1 MKRYNRFIS
10 FLLALCMV
18 FTLAACSKDPTPE
31 ATTGTTEIAATEP
44 AAPGAADIYNEA
56 RKALDA
62 ATDLTSEVTTNNI
75 TTINDTVYTDRSVA
89 TVTYRRRYVK

>member
-18 FTLAACSKDPTPE
+18 FMLSACTNDPVAE
-31 ATTGTTEIAATEP
+31 TTAPSTEPTATEP

-75 TTINDTVYTDRSVA
+75 TTINDTVYTTALSPP
-89 TVTYRRRYVK
+89 